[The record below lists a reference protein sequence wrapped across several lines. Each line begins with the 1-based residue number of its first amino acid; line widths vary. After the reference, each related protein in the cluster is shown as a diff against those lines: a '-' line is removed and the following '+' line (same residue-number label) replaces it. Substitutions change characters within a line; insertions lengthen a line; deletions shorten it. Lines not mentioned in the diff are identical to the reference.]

1 MYAEALCRALLEAK
15 FFTPAELRNMME
27 KLESLGTKNEG
38 PRIVVK
44 AWTDAGFRERLL
56 KDANLAVGTKKR
68 EEEKKRVW

>member
-15 FFTPAELRNMME
+15 FFTSAELRKMME

-44 AWTDAGFRERLL
+44 AWTDSGFRERLL
-56 KDANLAVGTKKR
+56 KDTDLAVRNKMMFVRTSRK
-68 EEEKKRVW
+68 